1 MIILLLGLLS
11 ISVIYLV
18 RLLSLK
24 RMRVASFAICTL
36 YIVVIIWGYS
46 LFVFDVASLGFN
58 GSESFRS
65 IIIGSDVYKSFLDLT
80 GLMST
85 LPDQVL
91 HAISYVAILI
101 LAITVLVLVHGTVS
115 IAQAV
120 IKLSKGK
127 NSTIKKSPHSS
138 VIDFKSF
145 VFIIPVLRLNCR
157 MNC

>member
-1 MIILLLGLLS
+1 MILLLLGLLS

-18 RLLSLK
+18 RLLSQK
-24 RMRVASFAICTL
+24 HMKVASLAVCVL
-36 YIVVIIWGYS
+36 YIAVIIWGYS
-46 LFVFDVASLGFN
+46 IFIFDVASLGFN

-80 GLMST
+80 SLMAS

-101 LAITVLVLVHGTVS
+101 FAITVLVLVHGTVS

-120 IKLSKGK
+120 ILLGK
-127 NSTIKKSPHSS
+127 KKAISGKKHPPKCE
-138 VIDFKSF
+138 FELKSF
-145 VFIIPVLRLNCR
+145 CFITPVLRLNCR